1 MITPATARSLWSDQR
16 NSPPTRKMT
25 LRADRSAMPCC
36 ATRSPPPSSTM
47 AAGPTPSCLPAPT
60 TLSCSTDCAGFPPG
74 RSASS
79 TQRRRSRAESSICS
93 APPNRGRRPAP
104 PAQFSPP
111 ATRPPLSWRVL
122 GLAPRP
128 RPPQRQIS
136 SANALPTFAGP
147 AAHNRPS
154 TPFPFRR
161 AALRFCRRHGFW
173 GSRQMTTAVASPQTQ
188 AWYLNRWSQLVLG
201 IIAMMAI
208 SSPQYVWT
216 LFTGPLNQKL
226 GTTLAELQ
234 WAFSLLIIL
243 QTWCSP
249 LQAYLVDRFGPRLLI
264 SVGALMSG
272 GGWVLSAYV
281 GNVWALYFTYGVICG
296 FGTGIIYVGIIGLMV
311 RWFPDRRGLATGLAA
326 AGYGFGAIFTSFPID
341 SMIKSSGY
349 AHTLVV
355 WGIIQGVIG
364 ILAAQWL
371 RVPPESYQVLGAAP
385 TGVIAAQQTKH
396 SYSPAEMLRNPIFW
410 LLFVMMCMMSTSGL
424 MVVSNVGPFANDYK
438 VAQVMVLGMAALP
451 LSLTLSR
458 LTNGL
463 TRPFFGWISDH
474 IGREQT
480 MALAFALEAAAIVV
494 LFFFLDHPAMFVV
507 LTGLVF
513 FGWGEIFSLFP
524 STLTDTFGSKFA
536 ATNYGFLYIA
546 QGVGSILGGPAAAF
560 LKQLSGGWAPVF
572 VVVICLD
579 ALTAILAITALRSM
593 RRRHLQS
600 G

>member
-1 MITPATARSLWSDQR
+1 VQ
-16 NSPPTRKMT
+16 
-25 LRADRSAMPCC
+25 
-36 ATRSPPPSSTM
+36 
-47 AAGPTPSCLPAPT
+47 
-60 TLSCSTDCAGFPPG
+60 PPG
-74 RSASS
+74 ILLLGEHDMS
-79 TQRRRSRAESSICS
+79 TVVA
-93 APPNRGRRPAP
+93 A
-104 PAQFSPP
+104 AQTKP
-111 ATRPPLSWRVL
+111 
-122 GLAPRP
+122 
-128 RPPQRQIS
+128 
-136 SANALPTFAGP
+136 
-147 AAHNRPS
+147 
-154 TPFPFRR
+154 
-161 AALRFCRRHGFW
+161 
-173 GSRQMTTAVASPQTQ
+173 
-188 AWYLNRWSQLVLG
+188 WYLNRWSQLVLG
-201 IIAMMAI
+201 IVAMMAI

-281 GNVWALYFTYGVICG
+281 GNIWALYLTYGVICG

-364 ILAAQWL
+364 IVAAQGL
-371 RVPPESYQVLGAAP
+371 RIPPDGSMP
-385 TGVIAAQQTKH
+385 TG
-396 SYSPAEMLRNPIFW
+396 YSPAAASTAQTRRSYTPREMLQSPIFW
-410 LLFVMMCMMSTSGL
+410 LLFIMMSMMSTSGL
-424 MVVSNVGPFANDYK
+424 MVVSNVGPFANEYK
-438 VAQVMVLGMAALP
+438 VAQALVWGMAALP

-463 TRPFFGWISDH
+463 TRPFFGWVSDH
-474 IGREQT
+474 IGREAT
-480 MALAFALEAAAIVV
+480 MALAFALECAAILV
-494 LFFFLDHPAMFVV
+494 LFAFIDQPALFVV

-524 STLTDTFGSKFA
+524 STLTDTFGPKFA

-546 QGVGSILGGPAAAF
+546 QGVGSILGGPAAAY
-560 LKQLSGGWAPVF
+560 LHQRTGSWTAVF
-572 VVVICLD
+572 IVVAILD
-579 ALTAILAITALRSM
+579 ALTALLAVTALRNM
-593 RRRHLQS
+593 RQRHFAQ